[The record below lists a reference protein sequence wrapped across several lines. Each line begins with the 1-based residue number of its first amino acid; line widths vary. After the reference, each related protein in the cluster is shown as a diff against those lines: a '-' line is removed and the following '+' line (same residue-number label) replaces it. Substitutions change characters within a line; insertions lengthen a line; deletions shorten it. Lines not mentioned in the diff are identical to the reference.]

1 MLYKTIKIISFI
13 VCILPRTLRRVTGNG
28 LGQLC
33 WILVPKKR
41 KSMAIHNVTQGLN
54 ASVSQA
60 EAIVRQSTVRF
71 GRMFLEVLAFPKIK
85 KEINRQIRFEGK
97 AYLTEA
103 LAHGRGA
110 VLATAHSG
118 NWELLGA
125 SLALCGFPMIAVAQ
139 KQTNAEMDRFIN
151 DYRSLVGMHVTYKT
165 GVREMLKMLS
175 DGKVIGMLMD
185 QDAGRDGIFVD
196 FFQRPAAAP
205 KGPAF
210 LARMKN
216 APIVPAFITENMDGT
231 HTVLIQKPIWVD
243 QTQDKEKD
251 IWVATQQLTKIIEQ
265 HVITYPQEWFW
276 LHNRWKSRPQ
286 EN

>member
-1 MLYKTIKIISFI
+1 MLYKTIKILSFI

-33 WILVPKKR
+33 WLMIPKKR
-41 KSMAIHNVTQGLN
+41 KTMAIHNVTQGLN
-54 ASVSQA
+54 VSVSQA
-60 EAIVRQSTVRF
+60 ETIVRLSTVRF
-71 GRMFLEVLAFPKIK
+71 GRMFLEVLAFPRIK
-85 KEINRQIRFEGK
+85 KEINQQIYFDGK
-97 AYLTEA
+97 DYLTEA

-110 VLATAHSG
+110 VVATSHSG

-125 SLALCGFPMIAVAQ
+125 ALALNGFPMIAVAQ

-151 DYRSLVGMHVTYKT
+151 DYRTLVGMHVTYKT
-165 GVREMLKMLS
+165 GVREMVKMLS
-175 DGKVIGMLMD
+175 AGKVIGMLMD
-185 QDAGRDGIFVD
+185 QDAGRDGVFVD
-196 FFQRPAAAP
+196 FFQRQASAP

-216 APIVPAFITENMDGT
+216 APIVPTFITENTDGT
-231 HTVLIQKPIWVD
+231 HTVLIQKPIWVG
-243 QTQDKEKD
+243 QTEDKEHD
-251 IWVATQQLTKIIEQ
+251 ILVATQQLTKIIEQ
-265 HVITYPQEWFW
+265 HIISHPQEWFW